1 MCTLYEYSICAETRI
16 RTREERF
23 EKTQFA
29 RAKKALLDLLHYEIW
44 MNPAHLI
51 REIQNSFWAYAI

>member
-29 RAKKALLDLLHYEIW
+29 RAKKALLDLLHYEI
-44 MNPAHLI
+44 
-51 REIQNSFWAYAI
+51 